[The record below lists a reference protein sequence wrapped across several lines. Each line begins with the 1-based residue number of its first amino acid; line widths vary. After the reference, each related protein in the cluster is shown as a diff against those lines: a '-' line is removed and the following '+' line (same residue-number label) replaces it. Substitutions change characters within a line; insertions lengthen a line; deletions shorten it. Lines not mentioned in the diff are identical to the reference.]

1 MTAAVNGSSSATSG
15 QGKTYEYRAD
25 VRVTGYEPLI
35 SPSLLAHELP
45 LSDAAMAAIARG
57 RGESAAVVNGEDD
70 RLLVVVGPC
79 SIHDPE
85 QAKTYAAR
93 LRDQL
98 AAYPNLVIIMRAY
111 FEKPR
116 TTVGWKGL
124 INDPNIDGSYKINQ
138 GLRIARTL
146 LISLTEMGIPVAC
159 ELLDT
164 ISPQFLVDLYSWGA
178 IGARTTESQLHRE
191 LVSGLSLPVGFK
203 NGTDGSLGVAV
214 DAIKS
219 ASRPHAF
226 MGVTN
231 QGLASIVK
239 TAGNRDLHIIH
250 RGGTK
255 GTNYDVDSVSR
266 SRAELE
272 AKFPDRPASIMVDA
286 SHGNS
291 QKDYRNQPKVIAS
304 VCEQLRQGQTAIT
317 GVMLESF
324 IHEGKQAEPKPGCV
338 GDLKYGVSITDGC
351 ISWDTT
357 VDVLKQLNDAV
368 EARRQV
374 VRSQNA

>member
-1 MTAAVNGSSSATSG
+1 MSPSATSSAPTANG
-15 QGKTYEYRAD
+15 PAKSYEYRAD
-25 VRVTGYEPLI
+25 LRVTGYEPLI
-35 SPSLLAHELP
+35 TPSLLSHELP
-45 LSDAAMAAIARG
+45 LPPASMQTIAQARN
-57 RGESAAVVNGEDD
+57 EAAAVVNGQDD

-85 QAKTYAAR
+85 QAKVYAAR
-93 LRDQL
+93 LRSQL
-98 AAYPNLVIIMRAY
+98 ANFPNLVIVMRAY

-124 INDPNIDGSYKINQ
+124 INDPNLDGSYQINK
-138 GLRIARTL
+138 GLRLARTL

-231 QGLASIVK
+231 QGLAAIVK
-239 TAGNRDLHIIH
+239 TAGNQDLHIIH

-255 GTNYDVDSVSR
+255 GTNYDAESVSR

-272 AKFPDRPASIMVDA
+272 AKFAGRPASIMVDA

-304 VCEQLRQGQTAIT
+304 VCEQLRLGQRAIT

-324 IHEGKQAEPKPGCV
+324 LNEGKQPEPQPGRV
-338 GDLKYGVSITDGC
+338 ADLKYGVSITDGC

-357 VDVLKQLNDAV
+357 CDVLAQLNDAV
-368 EARRQV
+368 AARRSV
-374 VRSQNA
+374 NKSSD